1 MSYSVHLYPR
11 AFEKKFKAA
20 KDPDF
25 LEDKANPVRFAPAV
39 VKGLVEQLE
48 LRGFVEGKK
57 SKAGRIFR
65 NEDWGAEALLTE
77 SGLYLSAG
85 GDGTFEILMFG
96 DEMADYEIAK
106 FDPQEGTWA

>member
-20 KDPDF
+20 NDPGF
-25 LEDKANPVRFAPAV
+25 LEDEANLIPFAAADTEH
-39 VKGLVEQLE
+39 LVEQLA

-57 SKAGRIFR
+57 RKEGRTFQ
-65 NEDWGAEALLTE
+65 NEDWGASALLTA
-77 SGLYLSAG
+77 SGLYLSAS

-96 DEMADYEIAK
+96 DEVASAKIAK
-106 FDPQEGTWA
+106 FDPQEETWA